1 LQWRG
6 KPQNSTTYVRVCS
19 DAEQNEWSARHRKE
33 LAHTVRKA
41 ERSLWLRSAYR
52 MLRGL
57 HQRIKD
63 WQKEVL

>member
-1 LQWRG
+1 MQSKMNGVQGIERY
-6 KPQNSTTYVRVCS
+6 Q
-19 DAEQNEWSARHRKE
+19 E